1 MNKYIKLIKIKEILI
16 FIILICFQYPFL
28 NKRIGFISVLKSGHY
43 IGLIIN
49 NYILITI
56 YRKMKIIN
64 HISPLLI
71 LRKDRNTIEK
81 EITLSLIAL
90 TGMMVSILYILLI
103 CFYGILPIN
112 SVLILITLL
121 YFIEVMI
128 IAFQFNKQANIL
140 YIMVPVIIN
149 LVFHY
154 IIFQ

>member
-1 MNKYIKLIKIKEILI
+1 
-16 FIILICFQYPFL
+16 
-28 NKRIGFISVLKSGHY
+28 
-43 IGLIIN
+43 
-49 NYILITI
+49 
-56 YRKMKIIN
+56 
-64 HISPLLI
+64 
-71 LRKDRNTIEK
+71 
-81 EITLSLIAL
+81 
-90 TGMMVSILYILLI
+90 MVSILYILLI

-112 SVLILITLL
+112 SVLIPITLL